1 MKALLSFDSAPPL
14 SAPLRFLLTAPVFG
28 VLAGLLFALDGGDA
42 LASRWSPSALAL
54 THLLTA
60 GLMLQAMVG
69 ASIQVLPVVAGAPFK
84 RPIPIARAAHPLLVG
99 GAVLLAGGLRWGG
112 ALATEVGALL
122 LVAGIGVFL
131 TGASVVFRL
140 RSSSPTIRALKL
152 ACVALGITAVIGGL
166 LALALARGWPLELQA
181 LTDLHAGWGL
191 GGWAGVLLAAV
202 GYVVVPMFQSTP
214 AYPARIAW
222 ALPLA
227 VVSVLVVWGT
237 SAVFGPSWLV
247 HLAQATVAG
256 IGIMFVVTTL
266 KLQFQRRRPKAD
278 ATYRYW
284 QFGMFASLLA
294 LLMLGGV
301 ALLPALA
308 WPDAWV
314 PAAAV
319 LLIAGGFVSFIS
331 GMLCKI
337 IPFLAWLH
345 LQRLAQTRVPSM
357 NDFLRDDEMLR
368 PWFIHVAAMV
378 LLLGTAVLPVLA
390 IPAGLVFALA
400 NGWLGWNLLTVM
412 RRYRRCVNSVERGR
426 TAASADRS
434 GGERA

>member
-14 SAPLRFLLTAPVFG
+14 SAPLRFLLTAPAFG
-28 VLAGLLFALDGGDA
+28 VLAGLLFALDGGDS

-60 GLMLQAMVG
+60 GFMLQAMVG
-69 ASIQVLPVVAGAPFK
+69 ASIQVLPVVAGAPFR
-84 RPIPIARAAHPLLVG
+84 RPLSIARAAYPLLVG
-99 GAVLLAGGLRWGG
+99 GALLLAGGLRWNG
-112 ALATEVGALL
+112 ALLSTAGALL

-131 TGASVVFRL
+131 VGASAVFRL

-152 ACVALGITAVIGGL
+152 ACAALGITAVLGGL

-214 AYPARIAW
+214 PYPARIAW

-237 SAVFGPSWLV
+237 SAVFGPAWLM

-256 IGIMFVVTTL
+256 VGIMFAVITL
-266 KLQFQRRRPKAD
+266 KLQFQRRRTKVD

-284 QFGMFASLLA
+284 QFGMLASLLA
-294 LLMLGGV
+294 LAMLGGV

-314 PAAAV
+314 PAAAM

-357 NDFLRDDEMLR
+357 NDFLRDDETLR
-368 PWFIHVAAMV
+368 PWFVHVVAMA
-378 LLLGTAVLPVLA
+378 LLVSTAMLPALV
-390 IPAGLVFALA
+390 IPAGLAFALA
-400 NGWLGWNLLTVM
+400 NGWLWWNLLVVM
-412 RRYRRCVNSVERGR
+412 QRYRRCVISVEQGR
-426 TAASADRS
+426 TAASAARS
-434 GGERA
+434 DGTGA